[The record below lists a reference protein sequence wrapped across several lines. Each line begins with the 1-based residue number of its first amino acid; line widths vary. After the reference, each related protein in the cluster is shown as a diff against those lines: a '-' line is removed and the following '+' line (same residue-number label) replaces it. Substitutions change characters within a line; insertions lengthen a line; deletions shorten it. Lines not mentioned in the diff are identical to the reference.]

1 MVGAG
6 EHRFPVQVVSQ
17 VIRSEVDKY
26 SRSSGDK
33 LPLKEVRIIVSQPEP
48 ESKKTASSTPDQKEL
63 NGVSCPNPKTLGS
76 VRIYLCTG
84 NATQYQAKALIHILS
99 EKSKLLT
106 TTSKS
111 IDSIDIR
118 QLGEDID
125 LNNSTTKEG
134 MRPPPGAVVVEK
146 ASDGAN
152 IDYRVHSVPV
162 SFDVLGLER
171 AMKACLDAAD
181 FLQCDTVVIPA
192 TSLPVTFNISASE
205 FAGAIL
211 NAFHTFSNASTAMDV
226 RLVELDNE
234 MMQIFTE
241 ALEMREEVKTTNAAF
256 HESRD
261 LPANEILSFG
271 AKEEVTLRVVGFR
284 NSVNMSLNRI
294 EAYFNRCKVSK
305 SIQNRKM
312 VHRLWKHKSELKRLV
327 KGYEVSITLSPE
339 EARIE
344 GSAEQVFE
352 CKDVLADFLSNLD
365 EKEEELEK
373 LRKISEGV
381 QWSYSDANCNVLFD
395 EILNGMVE
403 NEFGEGK
410 KKFTIPNEELT
421 YDVDFDE
428 MIIQERHTGH
438 SAALVRKR
446 LGNTLASFHQ

>member
-1 MVGAG
+1 
-6 EHRFPVQVVSQ
+6 
-17 VIRSEVDKY
+17 
-26 SRSSGDK
+26 
-33 LPLKEVRIIVSQPEP
+33 
-48 ESKKTASSTPDQKEL
+48 
-63 NGVSCPNPKTLGS
+63 
-76 VRIYLCTG
+76 
-84 NATQYQAKALIHILS
+84 
-99 EKSKLLT
+99 
-106 TTSKS
+106 
-111 IDSIDIR
+111 
-118 QLGEDID
+118 
-125 LNNSTTKEG
+125 
-134 MRPPPGAVVVEK
+134 
-146 ASDGAN
+146 
-152 IDYRVHSVPV
+152 
-162 SFDVLGLER
+162 
-171 AMKACLDAAD
+171 MKACLDAAD